1 MNGSDEEKVL
11 EFNLHIGKK
20 KPDTV
25 HRKEPYC
32 PFCDVENLKGI
43 LAKDGLMI
51 WLKNAF
57 PVLKN
62 TYPTLIIETDND
74 DGEFSVY
81 APAYAERLIR
91 FALDKWYKMKD
102 SGRFK
107 SVLFYRNYGYMSG
120 GTIHHPHIQIVGLE
134 DYDYHDTVHI
144 YHLQGDSILKDKEIE
159 INLSDK
165 PLLGFYEINMI
176 LRNTDDLPVFTRYM
190 QDTAFYITHRFSRFT
205 NSYNMFFYDFP
216 EEPGLYVKL
225 IPRFLTN
232 PLYIGYKIPQITD
245 SESRQKLIT
254 SLRQLL
260 LKEKE

>member
-1 MNGSDEEKVL
+1 
-11 EFNLHIGKK
+11 
-20 KPDTV
+20 
-25 HRKEPYC
+25 
-32 PFCDVENLKGI
+32 
-43 LAKDGLMI
+43 
-51 WLKNAF
+51 
-57 PVLKN
+57 
-62 TYPTLIIETDND
+62 
-74 DGEFSVY
+74 
-81 APAYAERLIR
+81 
-91 FALDKWYKMKD
+91 
-102 SGRFK
+102 
-107 SVLFYRNYGYMSG
+107 
-120 GTIHHPHIQIVGLE
+120 
-134 DYDYHDTVHI
+134 
-144 YHLQGDSILKDKEIE
+144 
-159 INLSDK
+159 
-165 PLLGFYEINMI
+165 MI